1 MRFGLVAMGV
11 ILLLIPA
18 ATVGASSRHTRE
30 TVIKIE
36 RTRWGPVLEDGNGK
50 TLYVYVEDLLTKASS
65 ACTGDCAN
73 DWPPA
78 FVSGRIAPAR
88 GITGHLGTI
97 TRSHG
102 LHQLTI
108 DGRPLYTFS
117 GDRSPGDLRGNG
129 VGNIWWAMTPTGLS
143 ATSFPNP
150 KSTYAA
156 PASTLLTVTQTKLG
170 PAVANDRG
178 QVLYT
183 YTDDTSTSSACN
195 SPWCLVDWPP
205 LQASSAPTASS
216 TIMAPVAVITGAG
229 GTQQVT
235 LAGHPLYTFAGD
247 LHPGDVRGQ
256 GIGDDWLIISPTG
269 SLIGAHHS
277 SDDSPSAYGTSYVP
291 ASSKVHHANT

>member
-1 MRFGLVAMGV
+1 MGV

-18 ATVGASSRHTRE
+18 ATVGASPRRSHA

-36 RTRWGPVLEDGNGK
+36 RTRWGPVLVDGSGK
-50 TLYVYVEDLLTKASS
+50 TLYVYVDDLLTKASS

-78 FVSGRIAPAR
+78 YVSGRIALGR

-97 TRSHG
+97 TRSNG

-150 KSTYAA
+150 KSTYGA
-156 PASTLLTVTQTKLG
+156 PAPTLLTVTQTKVG
-170 PAVANDRG
+170 PVVANDRG

-183 YTDDTSTSSACN
+183 YADDTSTHSACN

-205 LQASSAPTASS
+205 LQVSSALTASS
-216 TIMAPVAVITGAG
+216 TITAPMGVITGAG

-247 LHPGDVRGQ
+247 LHPSDIRGQ
-256 GIGDDWLIISPTG
+256 GIGADWLMISPTG
-269 SLIGAHHS
+269 SVIGAHHS
-277 SDDSPSAYGTSYVP
+277 SDVSSPAYGTSYVP
-291 ASSKVHHANT
+291 TSKGDHADT

>member
-1 MRFGLVAMGV
+1 MRR
-11 ILLLIPA
+11 
-18 ATVGASSRHTRE
+18 SSRSN
-30 TVIKIE
+30 
-36 RTRWGPVLEDGNGK
+36 GPAGVLCWSTESGK

-78 FVSGRIAPAR
+78 FVSGKIAAAR

-97 TRSHG
+97 TRSNG

-156 PASTLLTVTQTKLG
+156 PASD
-170 PAVANDRG
+170 AFDR
-178 QVLYT
+178 
-183 YTDDTSTSSACN
+183 
-195 SPWCLVDWPP
+195 
-205 LQASSAPTASS
+205 
-216 TIMAPVAVITGAG
+216 
-229 GTQQVT
+229 
-235 LAGHPLYTFAGD
+235 
-247 LHPGDVRGQ
+247 
-256 GIGDDWLIISPTG
+256 
-269 SLIGAHHS
+269 
-277 SDDSPSAYGTSYVP
+277 
-291 ASSKVHHANT
+291 HANQAWSGRGE